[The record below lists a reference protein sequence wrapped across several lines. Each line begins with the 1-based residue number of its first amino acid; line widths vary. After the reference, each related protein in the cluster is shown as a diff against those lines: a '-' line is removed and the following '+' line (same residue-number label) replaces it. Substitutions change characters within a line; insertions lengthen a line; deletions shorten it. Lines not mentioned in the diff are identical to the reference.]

1 MGRKVQTEFD
11 PRRLPDIIRQP
22 LVNEKATR
30 MLEYNKYT
38 FEVVSNATKPEVKA
52 AIESLFS
59 VKVIKVNTHLLPAK
73 SHRVGKFAGKRP
85 QYKRAIVT
93 LATGDEIKLFPDV

>member
-1 MGRKVQTEFD
+1 MAKIPTEFD
-11 PRRLPDIIRQP
+11 PRRLPDIIRRP

-30 MLEYNKYT
+30 MLEINKYT
-38 FEVVSNATKPEVKA
+38 FEVVKNATKPEVKA

-59 VKVIKVNTHLLPAK
+59 VKVTKINTHILPAK
-73 SHRVGKFAGKRP
+73 TRRVGKFAGKRS

-93 LATGDEIKLFPDV
+93 LAASDKIDLFPDV

>member
-1 MGRKVQTEFD
+1 MAKIPTEFD
-11 PRRLPDIIRQP
+11 ARRLPDIIRRP

-30 MLEYNKYT
+30 MLELNKYT
-38 FEVVSNATKPEVKA
+38 FEVVKNATKPEVKA

-59 VKVIKVNTHLLPAK
+59 VKVTKVNTHLLPA
-73 SHRVGKFAGKRP
+73 STRRVGKFAGKRS

-93 LATGDEIKLFPDV
+93 LAANDKIDLFPEV

>member
-1 MGRKVQTEFD
+1 MAKIPTEFD
-11 PRRLPDIIRQP
+11 ARRLPDIIRRP

-30 MLEYNKYT
+30 MLELNKYT
-38 FEVVSNATKPEVKA
+38 FEVVKNATKPEVKA

-59 VKVIKVNTHLLPAK
+59 VKVMKVNTHLLPAATR
-73 SHRVGKFAGKRP
+73 RVGKFAGKRS

-93 LATGDEIKLFPDV
+93 LAPNDKIDLFPDV